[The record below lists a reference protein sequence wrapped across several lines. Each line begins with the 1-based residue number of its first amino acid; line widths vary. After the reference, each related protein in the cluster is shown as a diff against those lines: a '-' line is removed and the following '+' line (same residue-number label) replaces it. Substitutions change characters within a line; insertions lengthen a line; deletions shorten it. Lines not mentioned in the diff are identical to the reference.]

1 MNLKDKYNNQGS
13 RYNPT
18 IRTNAYN
25 IPGGKYVNIKASN
38 LNDSGY
44 SVGGPLKDLKGQ
56 IVENTLSQ
64 WDENLPYSSQFQIPF
79 DLNNYYNTNN
89 PPNSGTSFG
98 SNIRNKI
105 DNYLNNV
112 KDGASNA
119 LSDIGSFFN
128 QRP

>member
-18 IRTNAYN
+18 TRTNAYN

-38 LNDSGY
+38 LNDSEY
-44 SVGGPLKDLKGQ
+44 SVGGPLKNLKGQ
-56 IVENTLSQ
+56 IMQNTLSQ
-64 WDENLPYSSQFQIPF
+64 WDTNSTYSSQFQIPF

-89 PPNSGTSFG
+89 SSNSGT
-98 SNIRNKI
+98 NVKNKI
-105 DNYLNNV
+105 DNYLDNV
-112 KDGASNA
+112 KNGASNA
-119 LSDIGSFFN
+119 LGGIGSFFN